1 MNVLREVDADLEILN
16 QNLISGRTWDLFS
29 SLQVKYSE
37 TLVWIREKHVVDGS
51 KLQRD
56 ERVTRQEDRRN
67 QEPLRLPQTLTLM
80 TRSMNNLLRLYNKR
94 LAS

>member
-1 MNVLREVDADLEILN
+1 MDVLREVNADLEILN

-37 TLVWIREKHVVDGS
+37 TLVWIREKYVVDGS

-56 ERVTRQEDRRN
+56 DVGQALIRDDI
-67 QEPLRLPQTLTLM
+67 PLFYSRKHRDLFSSTTLELKLYL
-80 TRSMNNLLRLYNKR
+80 NL
-94 LAS
+94 

>member
-1 MNVLREVDADLEILN
+1 MDVLREVNADLEILN
-16 QNLISGRTWDLFS
+16 QNLISGQTWDLFS

-56 ERVTRQEDRRN
+56 DLVQALLPDDIPLSVVTV
-67 QEPLRLPQTLTLM
+67 
-80 TRSMNNLLRLYNKR
+80 SYCNNNYKLFQPC
-94 LAS
+94 S